1 MSTPETSRFVRL
13 RVDLVLQ
20 VDDEKAV
27 TSAAL
32 ARIADDDDMTDD
44 ERLPAR
50 NTVNEDAAEALAYLV
65 DPFNLVG
72 DVPGVELQQASW
84 SSEQIDYDPDS
95 PEWDLDEG
103 DGYELYDASDK
114 SDDKGEQGDT
124 GNSGNSNKAHDGD

>member
-1 MSTPETSRFVRL
+1 MRL

-27 TSAAL
+27 TGAAL
-32 ARIADDDDMTDD
+32 ARIADDGDMTDD

-103 DGYELYDASDK
+103 DAYELYDMSDK
-114 SDDKGEQGDT
+114 SDDRGERDDA
-124 GNSGNSNKAHDGD
+124 GNSGN